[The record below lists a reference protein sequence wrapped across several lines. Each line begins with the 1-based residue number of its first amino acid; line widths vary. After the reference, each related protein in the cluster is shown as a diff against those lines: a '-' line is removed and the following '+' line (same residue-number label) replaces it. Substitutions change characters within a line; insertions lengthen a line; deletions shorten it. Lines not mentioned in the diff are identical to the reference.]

1 MNPEPPAAELAM
13 RGRHTHCILC
23 GHASDC
29 VVWREM
35 PYEARRCSCGL
46 VYADPMPPTDAI
58 DMTVDHHPDSYYAS
72 HAPFRAAWMAQHCP
86 PGRLLEVGCG
96 NGFFLTSARDQGY
109 AVVGLEPHPSRA
121 RHVMTSLGIE
131 VEPCDLDHHTLP
143 RNSFDVVYHC
153 DLLSHFADP
162 VKALQTMSDLLRP
175 GGALCFEVGI
185 LGGISPLWYRLI
197 GQIGLGTH
205 VWLYSEKA
213 LYLLLAQ
220 AGLQLEYV
228 KRFGLAP
235 EVLLSRCARIVKY
248 VAVLTLTAARPLRLL
263 PSPAW
268 ARQRYDRW
276 EDDLRERILR
286 YRLGGIAPRLGP
298 QTLFVVARPLSDHA
312 PGGGL
317 NG

>member
-1 MNPEPPAAELAM
+1 M
-13 RGRHTHCILC
+13 RPRPSHVT
-23 GHASDC
+23 SQQF
-29 VVWREM
+29 
-35 PYEARRCSCGL
+35 RRGL
-46 VYADPMPPTDAI
+46 PLRSAKPFCRSGQGVADD
-58 DMTVDHHPDSYYAS
+58 VR
-72 HAPFRAAWMAQHCP
+72 PF
-86 PGRLLEVGCG
+86 
-96 NGFFLTSARDQGY
+96 T
-109 AVVGLEPHPSRA
+109 
-121 RHVMTSLGIE
+121 
-131 VEPCDLDHHTLP
+131 
-143 RNSFDVVYHC
+143 
-153 DLLSHFADP
+153 
-162 VKALQTMSDLLRP
+162 P